1 MNVRLKIV
9 FIVTVFMIL
18 TFQMGIS
25 GMDWRTF
32 GFYKTT
38 YQSYRS
44 TLFNPNNR
52 SVEFLGYREGPDYFL
67 SQYFSLQADFLSLQ
81 WQIDVMGKGEY
92 TDRWEDDLE
101 VKQFFFQRDLLEN
114 WILVAGRSIQR
125 WGTGYAFN
133 PTDVVAPD
141 KELSDPDNTEKRAAG
156 NDMVKI
162 EYFGETYSIALCYLT
177 KVDIGSRIRTEGS
190 RLAFRYYKSLW
201 DADLSFISLFNKE
214 ESPIWGLNF
223 SYVIGERLEIH
234 GEASTQKGSYRR
246 YHRAVRE
253 EESLYLEDPSM
264 DFKRNDNRFYNQ
276 YLLGFQYTFPKNILW
291 VAEYYHQDQG
301 YSKDEWNRM
310 MAYLHFLNAQLDTP
324 FGDVVEG
331 NLLWSLPVF
340 SPKGAMQDYL
350 MNTINIPVL
359 RNVEL
364 RSTLLM
370 NLIDFSHVFIPEM
383 NITLGNH
390 FTFYS
395 RSFIFQGKDE
405 TEFGELFEAYS
416 VEGGLRFR
424 L

>member
-1 MNVRLKIV
+1 MNGRGKNI
-9 FIVTVFMIL
+9 IMITGFMVL
-18 TFQMGIS
+18 TLNMSIS

-32 GFYKTT
+32 GFYKITG
-38 YQSYRS
+38 QNYRS
-44 TLFNPNNR
+44 TLFNPNNC
-52 SVEFLGYREGPDYFL
+52 SVELLGYRKGPDYSF
-67 SQYFSLQADFLSLQ
+67 SQYLNLKTDFLSLQ
-81 WQIDVMGKGEY
+81 WQIDVMGRGEY

-156 NDMVKI
+156 NDMVKL

-177 KVDIGSRIRTEGS
+177 KVDIGSKIGTEGS
-190 RLAFRYYKSLW
+190 KLAFRYYKNLW
-201 DADLSFISLFNKE
+201 DVDLSFISLFNKE

-223 SYVIGERLEIH
+223 SYVMGERLEIH
-234 GEASTQKGSYRR
+234 GEVSTQKGSYRR

-253 EESLYLEDPSM
+253 EESLYLEDPCM
-264 DFKRNDNRFYNQ
+264 DFKGNDNRFYNQ
-276 YLLGFQYTFPKNILW
+276 TLMGLQYTFPKNVLW

-301 YSKDEWNRM
+301 YTKDEWDRM
-310 MAYLHFLNAQLDTP
+310 MAYLHFLNVQMDTP
-324 FGDVVEG
+324 RKDFTEG
-331 NLLWSLPVF
+331 NLLWCLNVF

-350 MNTINIPVL
+350 MNYMNIPIHKI
-359 RNVEL
+359 VEL
-364 RSTLLM
+364 RTTWLM
-370 NLIDFSHVFIPEM
+370 NLHDFSHVFIPEM
-383 NITLGNH
+383 NIDLGNR

-395 RSFIFQGKDE
+395 RSFIFQGRDE
-405 TEFGELFEAYS
+405 TEFGELFESYS
-416 VEGGLRFR
+416 IEGGLRFR